1 MDERV
6 KTSSLLRDE
15 PRVAEAVERPSRE
28 EAMDAVRTLLRW
40 AGENPNREGLL
51 ETPKRVVKAYEEL
64 FEGYRKD
71 PADVLHKVFRD
82 VEGYDDMVIVRD
94 IPFHSHCEH
103 HMVPFIGKAHI
114 GYYPSDGVVGLS
126 KLARLVDIYAR
137 RFQTQETMTSQI
149 IQALNNAINPR
160 GVAVLVEAE
169 HMCMAMR
176 GVQKSGSSTI
186 TTQFSGLFRNDPQEQ
201 ARFFQMVR
209 SPSLRG

>member
-1 MDERV
+1 MDELV

-15 PRVAEAVERPSRE
+15 PRAAEAVQRPSRE

-103 HMVPFIGKAHI
+103 HMVPF
-114 GYYPSDGVVGLS
+114 S
-126 KLARLVDIYAR
+126 AR
-137 RFQTQETMTSQI
+137 RISAT
-149 IQALNNAINPR
+149 IQA
-160 GVAVLVEAE
+160 
-169 HMCMAMR
+169 MALS
-176 GVQKSGSSTI
+176 V
-186 TTQFSGLFRNDPQEQ
+186 
-201 ARFFQMVR
+201 
-209 SPSLRG
+209 SPSWRALSTSMPVAFRRRRP